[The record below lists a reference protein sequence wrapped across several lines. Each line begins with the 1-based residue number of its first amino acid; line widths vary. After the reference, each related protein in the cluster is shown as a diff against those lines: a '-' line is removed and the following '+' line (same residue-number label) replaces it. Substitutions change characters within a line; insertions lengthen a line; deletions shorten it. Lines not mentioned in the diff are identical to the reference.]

1 MSIESIAIIGAGIG
15 GLSSAIF
22 LSRKGYKVTVFD
34 KAIEPKPVGAG
45 FLLQPPGQDVLAEL
59 GILDEVARLSVPIHG
74 LKSQTASGYKL
85 LDLHYNDLKG
95 EPRNGLGVQR
105 STIYQALLQLA
116 SSCESVQFKW
126 GCDVEECRAENG
138 KSIIHV
144 KSDIHSYDLC
154 ILASG
159 SNSHLADVLFPDRVK
174 KPYSWKCLWTTIKLP
189 SGFSESILHQ
199 RCHQAS
205 KMMGLLPVSKTK
217 EGYEAVLYWSLKSE
231 DAKNFSEQSF
241 LSVKREII
249 DFWPEARESIES
261 LEYSDFIVA
270 NYNDLWTPNPF
281 NKNFVAIG
289 DISHSTS
296 PQLGQGCTMALLDS
310 QLLAQHLS
318 NHRELNES
326 LEVWWRSRKKQLMYV
341 RHVSRLLTPLYQSD
355 QSLYGVFR
363 NFIIAPMGRIH
374 WLYQLQLKTLASVI
388 FLKKK

>member
-1 MSIESIAIIGAGIG
+1 MSIESIAIVGAGIG
-15 GLSSAIF
+15 GLSSAVF

-34 KAIEPKPVGAG
+34 KATEPRPVGAG
-45 FLLQPPGQDVLAEL
+45 FLLQPPGQEVLAEL
-59 GILDEVARLSVPIHG
+59 GILDEVVGLSVPIQG

-105 STIYQALLQLA
+105 ATIYQALYRLA
-116 SSCESVQFKW
+116 SRCEGVQFKW
-126 GCDVEECRAENG
+126 GCDVEKCRVENEQ
-138 KSIIHV
+138 SVIH
-144 KSDIHSYDLC
+144 IHSDVYHYDLC
-154 ILASG
+154 ILSSG
-159 SNSHLADVLFPDRVK
+159 SNSHLADSLFPNRIK
-174 KPYSWKCLWTTIKLP
+174 KPYSWKCLWTTVKLP
-189 SGFSESILHQ
+189 TGFSENILHQ
-199 RCHQAS
+199 RCHQAN
-205 KMMGLLPVSKTK
+205 KMMGLLPVIKTK
-217 EGYEAVLYWSLKSE
+217 EGYEAVLYWSLKDE
-231 DAKNFSEQSF
+231 DAKSFSEPSF

-249 DFWPEARESIES
+249 DFWPEARESIEP

-310 QLLAQHLS
+310 QLLAQHLT
-318 NHRELNES
+318 NDRELHES
-326 LEVWWRSRKKQLMYV
+326 LEEWWRSRKKQLMYV

-355 QSLYGVFR
+355 QTLYGLFR
-363 NFIIAPMGRIH
+363 NCLVAPMGRIP
-374 WLYQLQLKTLASVI
+374 WLYQWQLKTLASDI